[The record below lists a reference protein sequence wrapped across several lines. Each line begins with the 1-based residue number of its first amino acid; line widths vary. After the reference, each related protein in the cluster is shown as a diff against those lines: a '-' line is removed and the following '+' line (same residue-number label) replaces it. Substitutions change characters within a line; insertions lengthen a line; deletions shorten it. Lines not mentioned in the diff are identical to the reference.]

1 MSKVKLAEAL
11 LRRKELQAKVD
22 QLKDLKTN
30 DVIYQIRNK
39 RVQVTD
45 SWEDITADCPKLEV
59 NQVTAEYDHYAR
71 ALRLIDAAIQQT
83 NWTAEVDVN
92 DCAMADYSKKV

>member
-11 LRRKELQAKVD
+11 LRRKELQGKVD

-45 SWEDITADCPKLEV
+45 TWEDITADCPKLTAS
-59 NQVTAEYDHYAR
+59 QVTAEYDHYAR
-71 ALRLIDAAIQQT
+71 ALRLIDAAIQQA
-83 NWTAEVDVN
+83 NWTCELDINDV
-92 DCAMADYSKKV
+92 AMADYKEAK